1 MTQEE
6 IALFT
11 VPPHLG
17 YGEAG
22 RQGVPPNS
30 VVQFQVQLISWITV
44 VDVCR
49 DGGIIKKI
57 LEKGNRN
64 VQPGD
69 LDELLGNYFVIF
81 VPLIWWICFNA
92 CALCFYESL
101 SYIASRVI
109 IGDFVCNT
117 VKYKV
122 KLVDDTIVAQTPEEG
137 IEFYMKD
144 GNLLLINGCFLG

>member
-1 MTQEE
+1 MGTLLDGGTFDSTRDRNEPSTFTLGRGESLMFFFFLIVKSFMIVENFIFFSSGEVVDGLDQGIVTMTQEE

-81 VPLIWWICFNA
+81 VPLIW
-92 CALCFYESL
+92 
-101 SYIASRVI
+101 
-109 IGDFVCNT
+109 
-117 VKYKV
+117 
-122 KLVDDTIVAQTPEEG
+122 
-137 IEFYMKD
+137 
-144 GNLLLINGCFLG
+144 

>member
-81 VPLIWWICFNA
+81 VPLIW
-92 CALCFYESL
+92 
-101 SYIASRVI
+101 
-109 IGDFVCNT
+109 
-117 VKYKV
+117 
-122 KLVDDTIVAQTPEEG
+122 
-137 IEFYMKD
+137 
-144 GNLLLINGCFLG
+144 